1 MNPHALAFPVIS
13 PACIIFAGISL
24 VNLAI
29 LLTECVLLLVRK
41 PKLQPRN
48 YVILAGQLAKL
59 CSAMLL
65 LTLPQGTRVF
75 SVSICLCA
83 AVCLLSGILTSGGIP
98 SQKQPFQRLW
108 RLVYLLC
115 CAYVSGFL
123 VLLICAAVP

>member
-1 MNPHALAFPVIS
+1 MNPHALLTAS
-13 PACIIFAGISL
+13 PYCILFAGISL

-41 PKLQPRN
+41 PKLQPHN

-59 CSAMLL
+59 CSAVLL
-65 LTLPQGTRVF
+65 LTLPQDTGVF

-83 AVCLLSGILTSGGIP
+83 AVCLLSGILTGWGMRT
-98 SQKQPFQRLW
+98 QRRLFQRLW

-123 VLLICAAVP
+123 VLLI